1 MGRITVP
8 VTVTNVFDPT
18 KQVRCEALVD
28 TGAYGLVLPL
38 GWRDRLGP
46 LPYARTVEL
55 ETADARTVD
64 GLVCGP
70 VTIHL
75 EGFDTISGEVT
86 FLEMAGGD
94 TRNEPLVGHTVLQLS
109 RAAVDLVH
117 DRLVRI
123 RHLDLKIA
131 S

>member
-1 MGRITVP
+1 MGRIVVP
-8 VTVTNVFDPT
+8 VTITNVFEPT
-18 KQVRCEALVD
+18 KQIRCDALID

-38 GWRDRLGP
+38 EWRERLGA
-46 LPYARTVEL
+46 LPYARSVEL
-55 ETADARTVD
+55 ETADARTLV

-70 VTIHL
+70 VTIHID
-75 EGFDTISGEVT
+75 GFDTISGEVT
-86 FLEMAGGD
+86 FLAMGDGD
-94 TRNEPLVGHTVLQLS
+94 TKSEALVGHTVLQLS

-123 RHLDLKIA
+123 RHLDLKLA

>member
-1 MGRITVP
+1 MGRIMVP
-8 VTVTNVFDPT
+8 ITVTNVFEPT

-38 GWRDRLGP
+38 AWRDRLGP
-46 LPYARTVEL
+46 LPYARSVDL
-55 ETADARTVD
+55 ETADARTVV
-64 GLVCGP
+64 GLVFGP

-75 EGFDTISGEVT
+75 DGFDTISGEVT
-86 FLEMAGGD
+86 FLEMGD
-94 TRNEPLVGHTVLQLS
+94 GETRSEALVGHTVLQLA

-117 DRLVRI
+117 DRLVRL

>member
-8 VTVTNVFDPT
+8 VTITNVFDPT

-38 GWRDRLGP
+38 AWRDRLGP

-75 EGFDTISGEVT
+75 DGFDTISGEVT

-94 TRNEPLVGHTVLQLS
+94 TRNEPAVGHTVLQLS